1 MLTSPPNEPVT
12 VDAPVASAA
21 TLRVR
26 IATLVVRARVLS
38 PPPNAVD
45 VNEEFWNSLPATH

>member
-1 MLTSPPNEPVT
+1 M
-12 VDAPVASAA
+12 
-21 TLRVR
+21 R
-26 IATLVVRARVLS
+26 ILVKLGGLFLVVVRARVLS